1 MLSFKDFMVVD
12 YLPGMPDLVSYQAHK
27 RKRGRIGESVELE
40 EQSMT
45 DDDWVV
51 VAKGRKPVRFLK
63 NPKNN
68 KAPRNW
74 QKSSDETE
82 VIRVSKA
89 KQMGIIKKESVEEG
103 SSAQSRLDRRAA
115 KHGLGKKSD
124 RLKKAS
130 DFFSKPPPKPPSKD
144 ELRKM
149 GHPVESVSEDA
160 KFDAWYKKSLE
171 LDKMSK
177 DASAKLKK
185 FPKGNMG
192 LTPDSVRKDP
202 QYKKAKAQVDSIF
215 RATQQHNKS
224 ASNDWKRKA
233 RDRRRGVKE
242 DVSFSTAVKKK
253 PVSQMTPAEKEKDAK
268 RRKAYKDF
276 QKGMR
281 KGFKSLR
288 ASCKNEDVNELS
300 KGTMSSYAKK
310 ASGDAQ
316 DERDYA
322 QLSLKHAQN
331 APSQTV
337 KNARLRSAQRANAK
351 ADQRSKG
358 VALAKK
364 KLGESKSAS
373 GYDLY
378 HKTFSGAM
386 QHAYAWAK
394 KQGVTVSDDDID
406 NKVAI
411 GPAKPKSGKTN
422 SYILSTDKKNRRLH
436 VQVANLDNRR
446 YELNAYIQ

>member
-27 RKRGRIGESVELE
+27 RHRGRIGESVDLEENKIFFVKVGDGRDSMTVKTKAANKSDALKKLRSQYPKDKISLDRNQKQGEPAGTFESVELE
-40 EQSMT
+40 ES
-45 DDDWVV
+45 
-51 VAKGRKPVRFLK
+51 RLK
-63 NPKNN
+63 VGDKV
-68 KAPRNW
+68 
-74 QKSSDETE
+74 ETPQGTVE
-82 VIRVSKA
+82 
-89 KQMGIIKKESVEEG
+89 IKKRDTRGMRGKQDDYAMVLHMKNGKKASMGSHPAPTASAVTNIAKSFKDGVPSYMAHLKVESVEEA
-103 SSAQSRLDRRAA
+103 SAQSRLDRRAA

-124 RLKKAS
+124 RLKKAT
-130 DFFSKPPPKPPSKD
+130 DFFSKPPPSYSKD

-149 GHPVESVSEDA
+149 GHPV
-160 KFDAWYKKSLE
+160 
-171 LDKMSK
+171 
-177 DASAKLKK
+177 
-185 FPKGNMG
+185 
-192 LTPDSVRKDP
+192 
-202 QYKKAKAQVDSIF
+202 
-215 RATQQHNKS
+215 
-224 ASNDWKRKA
+224 
-233 RDRRRGVKE
+233 E

-300 KGTMSSYAKK
+300 RGTMSRYAKK
-310 ASGDAQ
+310 ASADAQ

-322 QLSLKHAQN
+322 QHNTKHAQN

-406 NKVAI
+406 NKVAT